1 MRSKVVRLSALI
13 LILAVVLYPLFW
25 MIGTS
30 VKSPEEI
37 ASNIGLI
44 PHNFT
49 PSNFSEGWNKF
60 DVAFGRF
67 FLNSAMVATL
77 TVLGNTVSC
86 LLAAYALGRL
96 RFRLRGLWFA
106 IMIGTLL
113 LPGHVLIIPQYILFR
128 TLGLVGGDFPYL
140 PLLVPH
146 FLATEAF
153 FVFLMVQFM
162 RGIPREL
169 DEAAVIDGANPY
181 GIFRHVILPLSRPA
195 LVTTAI
201 FSFIWTWNDFFKQ
214 LKMVG
219 GEFPYLPLVVP
230 HFLATEAFFVFLMV
244 QFMRGIPRELD
255 EAAVID
261 GASPFSVF
269 RHVVLPLSRPALV
282 TTAIFSFIWTWNDFF
297 RQLVYLSQLKDYTA
311 PVALTLFIDSTSE
324 SSVGPMFAMSL
335 LSLVPVFLFFVAFQ
349 RMLVEGINTSG
360 LKG

>member
-30 VKSPEEI
+30 FKSPEEI

-44 PHNFT
+44 PHEFT
-49 PSNFSEGWNKF
+49 PSNFSEGWHKF

-96 RFRLRGLWFA
+96 RFRLRGFWFA

-140 PLLVPH
+140 PLL
-146 FLATEAF
+146 
-153 FVFLMVQFM
+153 
-162 RGIPREL
+162 
-169 DEAAVIDGANPY
+169 
-181 GIFRHVILPLSRPA
+181 
-195 LVTTAI
+195 
-201 FSFIWTWNDFFKQ
+201 
-214 LKMVG
+214 
-219 GEFPYLPLVVP
+219 VP

>member
-30 VKSPEEI
+30 FKSPEEI

-44 PHNFT
+44 PHEFT
-49 PSNFSEGWNKF
+49 PSNFTEGWNKF

-96 RFRLRGLWFA
+96 RFRLRGFWFA
-106 IMIGTLL
+106 IMIATLL

-140 PLLVPH
+140 PLL
-146 FLATEAF
+146 
-153 FVFLMVQFM
+153 
-162 RGIPREL
+162 
-169 DEAAVIDGANPY
+169 
-181 GIFRHVILPLSRPA
+181 
-195 LVTTAI
+195 
-201 FSFIWTWNDFFKQ
+201 
-214 LKMVG
+214 
-219 GEFPYLPLVVP
+219 VP

-349 RMLVEGINTSG
+349 RLLVEGINTSG

>member
-1 MRSKVVRLSALI
+1 MAMRSKLRLVALL
-13 LILAVVLYPLFW
+13 LILAAVLYPLVW
-25 MIGTS
+25 MLGTS
-30 VKSPEEI
+30 LKSPQEI
-37 ASNIGLI
+37 ASNIGLFPHEFT
-44 PHNFT
+44 PHNFA
-49 PSNFSEGWNKF
+49 EGWNKF

-67 FLNSAMVATL
+67 FLNSALVATL
-77 TVLGNTVSC
+77 TVVGNSLSC

-96 RFRLRGLWFA
+96 RFRLRGVWFA
-106 IMIGTLL
+106 VMIGTLL

-128 TLGLVGGDFPYL
+128 TLGWVGGDFPYL

-169 DEAAVIDGANPY
+169 DEAAVIDGASPY
-181 GIFRHVILPLSRPA
+181 G
-195 LVTTAI
+195 
-201 FSFIWTWNDFFKQ
+201 
-214 LKMVG
+214 
-219 GEFPYLPLVVP
+219 
-230 HFLATEAFFVFLMV
+230 
-244 QFMRGIPRELD
+244 
-255 EAAVID
+255 
-261 GASPFSVF
+261 VF

-297 RQLVYLSQLKDYTA
+297 RQLVYLSDLKDYTA

-349 RMLVEGINTSG
+349 RLLVEGINTSG

>member
-1 MRSKVVRLSALI
+1 MRSKVARLSALI

-30 VKSPEEI
+30 FKSPAEI
-37 ASNIGLI
+37 ASNNGLI
-44 PHNFT
+44 PHEFT

-96 RFRLRGLWFA
+96 RFRLRGFWFA
-106 IMIGTLL
+106 VMIGTLL

-153 FVFLMVQFM
+153 FVFLMVQF
-162 RGIPREL
+162 I
-169 DEAAVIDGANPY
+169 
-181 GIFRHVILPLSRPA
+181 
-195 LVTTAI
+195 
-201 FSFIWTWNDFFKQ
+201 
-214 LKMVG
+214 
-219 GEFPYLPLVVP
+219 
-230 HFLATEAFFVFLMV
+230 
-244 QFMRGIPRELD
+244 RGIPRELD

-261 GASPFSVF
+261 GASPFGVF

-349 RMLVEGINTSG
+349 RLLVEGINTSG

>member
-1 MRSKVVRLSALI
+1 MRSKLRLLALI
-13 LILAVVLYPLFW
+13 AILAVVLYPLIW

-37 ASNIGLI
+37 VNNIGLF
-44 PHNFT
+44 PESFT
-49 PSNFSEGWNKF
+49 PQNFSDGWNKF
-60 DVAFGRF
+60 DVGFGRF
-67 FLNSAMVATL
+67 FLNSAMVAVL
-77 TVLGNTVSC
+77 TVVGNTISC
-86 LLAAYALGRL
+86 LLAAYAFSRL
-96 RFRLRGLWFA
+96 KFRLRGFWFA

-128 TLGLVGGDFPYL
+128 TLGWVGGDWPYL

-169 DEAAVIDGANPY
+169 DEAAVIDGASAFS
-181 GIFRHVILPLSRPA
+181 IFRHVI
-195 LVTTAI
+195 
-201 FSFIWTWNDFFKQ
+201 
-214 LKMVG
+214 
-219 GEFPYLPLVVP
+219 
-230 HFLATEAFFVFLMV
+230 
-244 QFMRGIPRELD
+244 
-255 EAAVID
+255 
-261 GASPFSVF
+261 
-269 RHVVLPLSRPALV
+269 LPLSRPALV

-297 RQLVYLSQLKDYTA
+297 RQLVYLSDLKDYTA

-324 SSVGPMFAMSL
+324 ASVGPMFAMSL
-335 LSLVPVFLFFVAFQ
+335 LSLIPVFLFFVAFQ

>member
-1 MRSKVVRLSALI
+1 MRSKVRLLALI
-13 LILAVVLYPLFW
+13 VILAIVLYPLVW
-25 MIGTS
+25 MVGTS
-30 VKSPEEI
+30 FKSQQEI
-37 ASNIGLI
+37 ASNIGLF
-44 PHNFT
+44 PEHFT
-49 PSNFSEGWNKF
+49 PANFSDGWHKF
-60 DVAFGRF
+60 DFVFGKF
-67 FLNSAMVATL
+67 FLNSAMVAIL
-77 TVLGNTVSC
+77 TVVGNTLSC

-96 RFRLRGLWFA
+96 KFRLRGVWFA

-128 TLGLVGGDFPYL
+128 TLGWVGGDWPYL

-169 DEAAVIDGANPY
+169 DEAAVIDGASPY
-181 GIFRHVILPLSRPA
+181 G
-195 LVTTAI
+195 
-201 FSFIWTWNDFFKQ
+201 
-214 LKMVG
+214 
-219 GEFPYLPLVVP
+219 
-230 HFLATEAFFVFLMV
+230 
-244 QFMRGIPRELD
+244 
-255 EAAVID
+255 
-261 GASPFSVF
+261 VF

-297 RQLVYLSQLKDYTA
+297 RQLVYLSDLKDYTA

-349 RMLVEGINTSG
+349 RLLVEGINTSG